1 MTRMMSKAMWLC
13 ISVIA
18 TLFVVDALL
27 AMTQRGRTGR
37 PMMLIESKG
46 KAAVTIMEGI
56 MPTSFV
62 KRELK
67 ASSDNTKVPRSMHG
81 EHRRQKMDKYLRQRT
96 EQCDEGRGWQS
107 VDMARNGMF
116 NTYLFGDR
124 FVKPEHGYPSQ
135 EMYVGFST
143 CGVEEEGSNGESG
156 WQIYRFGPFVGV
168 GGSDWHQVWI
178 HPLPPPEKAKF
189 ITGKMAAPVDEHGT
203 ILGHPPIYSHHVH
216 IELNGVQHPLEAHG
230 DTTCSEEHGG
240 TSCYLRS
247 YPEGHGLPFNTRSR
261 DFVALNFMLNDLRE
275 YPAPPMVFYQE
286 VALKWS
292 SSNVVKPISVAVQH
306 MMKGG
311 SHPFS
316 TTLVTKR
323 PSFLW
328 STSKWL
334 VDGKVIVSQ
343 KDQMPWFHAHRK
355 FCQGAWIFAA
365 SPEELGLTRDLLQ
378 KVDDNT
384 NQYQPTGFND
394 LVWNPEGNN
403 PVKALIE
410 RVENSKAGM
419 ESLKCWLMGSEA
431 EKVLEYVNGTDAS
444 SDYPES
450 WQQNWRESWYDRAG
464 ELHCDPWSF
473 GKGDSSTV
481 VTLNGLD
488 ERIPL
493 DDLSIFTQHGAA
505 FIPYESTGSEIGP
518 SYEVYGPNSKGL
530 EHMFIM
536 PYNWIPRTSS
546 SVADDPLPS
555 GALQSKRLTSYL
567 QQELDIP
574 SARYMLRDSHSARA
588 FYMGKKHEIFDSAE
602 AALSLTS

>member
-1 MTRMMSKAMWLC
+1 MVTSRAMWLC
-13 ISVIA
+13 FSVVA
-18 TLFVVDALL
+18 TLLVVDVLL
-27 AMTQRGRTGR
+27 TVMQRQA
-37 PMMLIESKG
+37 KG
-46 KAAVTIMEGI
+46 KAAVTIMEGF

-67 ASSDNTKVPRSMHG
+67 EAEVPRSMHG

-124 FVKPEHGYPSQ
+124 FVKPELGYIDPDD
-135 EMYVGFST
+135 ERYVSFST

-216 IELNGVQHPLEAHG
+216 IELNGVQHSLEAHG

-247 YPEGHGLPFNTRSR
+247 YPEGHGLPFNSTGNDDYFSL
-261 DFVALNFMLNDLRE
+261 DFMLNDLRE

-292 SSNVVKPISVAVQH
+292 SREDVKPMSTITSH
-306 MMKGG
+306 MSYGG
-311 SHPFS
+311 ESDPGHPFS

-473 GKGDSSTV
+473 GKGDSYTV

-488 ERIPL
+488 ERIPS
-493 DDLSIFTQHGAA
+493 DDLGIFTQHGAIL
-505 FIPYESTGSEIGP
+505 IPYESTGPDPGP
-518 SYEVYGPNSKGL
+518 VTTELYAPYSTDLQYHYSIAHNWEPTDFKSAVPERLRSPETLRQRINLMHHYFKEELGHPNVTLS
-530 EHMFIM
+530 M
-536 PYNWIPRTSS
+536 R
-546 SVADDPLPS
+546 DPS
-555 GALQSKRLTSYL
+555 RLAS
-567 QQELDIP
+567 
-574 SARYMLRDSHSARA
+574 RYRR
-588 FYMGKKHEIFDSAE
+588 KKHTIWDEAE
-602 AALSLTS
+602 EAVAEQPKA

>member
-1 MTRMMSKAMWLC
+1 MVTSRAMWLC
-13 ISVIA
+13 FSVVA
-18 TLFVVDALL
+18 TLLVVDVLL
-27 AMTQRGRTGR
+27 TVMQRQA
-37 PMMLIESKG
+37 KG
-46 KAAVTIMEGI
+46 KAAVTIMEGF

-67 ASSDNTKVPRSMHG
+67 EAEVPRSMHG

-216 IELNGVQHPLEAHG
+216 IELNGVQHSLEAHG

-247 YPEGHGLPFNTRSR
+247 YPEGHGLPFNSTGNDDYFSL
-261 DFVALNFMLNDLRE
+261 DFMLNDLRE

-292 SSNVVKPISVAVQH
+292 SSNVVKPISTATMH
-306 MMKGG
+306 MSAGG

-473 GKGDSSTV
+473 GKGDSYTV

-488 ERIPL
+488 ERIPS
-493 DDLSIFTQHGAA
+493 DDLGIFTQHGAA

-518 SYEVYGPNSKGL
+518 SYEVYGPYSKGL

>member
-1 MTRMMSKAMWLC
+1 MVTSRAMWLC
-13 ISVIA
+13 FSVVA
-18 TLFVVDALL
+18 TLLVVDVLL
-27 AMTQRGRTGR
+27 TVMQRQA
-37 PMMLIESKG
+37 KG
-46 KAAVTIMEGI
+46 KAAVTIMEGF

-216 IELNGVQHPLEAHG
+216 IELNGVQHSLEAHG

-247 YPEGHGLPFNTRSR
+247 YGDHGLPFNSTGND
-261 DFVALNFMLNDLRE
+261 DFFSLNFMLNDLRE

-292 SSNVVKPISVAVQH
+292 SSNVVKPISTATMH
-306 MMKGG
+306 MSAGG

-473 GKGDSSTV
+473 GKGDSYTV

-518 SYEVYGPNSKGL
+518 SYEVYGPYSKGL

-546 SVADDPLPS
+546 SAADDPLPS
-555 GALQSKRLTSYL
+555 GALQSERLTSYL

>member
-1 MTRMMSKAMWLC
+1 MVTSRAMWLC
-13 ISVIA
+13 FSVVA
-18 TLFVVDALL
+18 TLLVVDVLL
-27 AMTQRGRTGR
+27 TVMQRQA
-37 PMMLIESKG
+37 KG
-46 KAAVTIMEGI
+46 KAAVTIMEGF

-67 ASSDNTKVPRSMHG
+67 EAEVPRSMHG

-124 FVKPEHGYPSQ
+124 FVKPELGYIDPDD
-135 EMYVGFST
+135 ERYVSFST

-168 GGSDWHQVWI
+168 GGSDWHQIWI

-216 IELNGVQHPLEAHG
+216 IEFNGVMHSLETHG

-247 YPEGHGLPFNTRSR
+247 YPEGHGLPFNSTGNDDYFSL
-261 DFVALNFMLNDLRE
+261 DFMLNDLRE

-292 SSNVVKPISVAVQH
+292 SSNVVKPISTATMH
-306 MMKGG
+306 MSAGG

-473 GKGDSSTV
+473 GKGDSYTV

-518 SYEVYGPNSKGL
+518 SYEVYGPYSKGL

-546 SVADDPLPS
+546 SAADDPLPS

>member
-1 MTRMMSKAMWLC
+1 MVTSRAMWLC
-13 ISVIA
+13 FSVVA
-18 TLFVVDALL
+18 TLLVVDVLL
-27 AMTQRGRTGR
+27 TVMQRQA
-37 PMMLIESKG
+37 KG
-46 KAAVTIMEGI
+46 KAAVTIMEGF

-67 ASSDNTKVPRSMHG
+67 EAEVPRSMHG

-96 EQCDEGRGWQS
+96 EQCDERRGWQS

-168 GGSDWHQVWI
+168 GGSDWHQIWI

-216 IELNGVQHPLEAHG
+216 IEFNGVMHSLETHG

-247 YPEGHGLPFNTRSR
+247 YGDHGLPFNSTGND
-261 DFVALNFMLNDLRE
+261 DFFSLNFMLNDLRE

-292 SSNVVKPISVAVQH
+292 SREDVKPMSTITSH
-306 MMKGG
+306 MSYGG
-311 SHPFS
+311 ESDPGHPFS

-473 GKGDSSTV
+473 GKGDSYTV

-518 SYEVYGPNSKGL
+518 SYEVYGPYSKGL

-567 QQELDIP
+567 QQKLDIP

>member
-1 MTRMMSKAMWLC
+1 MVTSRAMWLC
-13 ISVIA
+13 FSVVA
-18 TLFVVDALL
+18 TLLVVDVLL
-27 AMTQRGRTGR
+27 TVMQRQA
-37 PMMLIESKG
+37 KG
-46 KAAVTIMEGI
+46 KAAVTIMEGF

-67 ASSDNTKVPRSMHG
+67 EAEVPRSMHG

-124 FVKPEHGYPSQ
+124 FVKPELGYIDPDD
-135 EMYVGFST
+135 ERYVSFST

-216 IELNGVQHPLEAHG
+216 IELNGVQHSLEAHG

-247 YPEGHGLPFNTRSR
+247 YPEGHGLPFNSTGNDDYFSL
-261 DFVALNFMLNDLRE
+261 DFMLNDLRE

-292 SSNVVKPISVAVQH
+292 SREDVKPMSTITSH
-306 MMKGG
+306 MSYGG
-311 SHPFS
+311 ESDPGHPFS

-473 GKGDSSTV
+473 GKGDSYTV

-488 ERIPL
+488 ERIPS
-493 DDLSIFTQHGAA
+493 DDLGIFTQHGAA

-518 SYEVYGPNSKGL
+518 SYEVYGPYSKGL

-546 SVADDPLPS
+546 SAADDPLPS

>member
-1 MTRMMSKAMWLC
+1 MVTSRAMWLC
-13 ISVIA
+13 FSVVA
-18 TLFVVDALL
+18 TLLVVDVLL
-27 AMTQRGRTGR
+27 TVMQRQA
-37 PMMLIESKG
+37 KG
-46 KAAVTIMEGI
+46 KAAVTIMEGF

-67 ASSDNTKVPRSMHG
+67 EAEVPRSMHG

-124 FVKPEHGYPSQ
+124 FVKPELGYIDPDD
-135 EMYVGFST
+135 ERYVSFNT

-168 GGSDWHQVWI
+168 GGSDWHQIWI

-216 IELNGVQHPLEAHG
+216 IEFNGVMHSLETHG

-247 YPEGHGLPFNTRSR
+247 YGDHGLPFNSTGND
-261 DFVALNFMLNDLRE
+261 DFFSLNFMLNDLRE

-292 SSNVVKPISVAVQH
+292 SREDVKPMSTITSH
-306 MMKGG
+306 MSYGG
-311 SHPFS
+311 ESDPGHPFS

-365 SPEELGLTRDLLQ
+365 SPEELGLTMDLLQ
-378 KVDDNT
+378 KVDDNVHP
-384 NQYQPTGFND
+384 YQPTRDND

-473 GKGDSSTV
+473 GKGDSYTV

-518 SYEVYGPNSKGL
+518 SYEVYGPYSKGL

>member
-1 MTRMMSKAMWLC
+1 MVTSRAMWLC
-13 ISVIA
+13 FSVVA
-18 TLFVVDALL
+18 TLLVVDVLL
-27 AMTQRGRTGR
+27 TVMQRQA
-37 PMMLIESKG
+37 KG

-178 HPLPPPEKAKF
+178 HPLPSPEKAKF

-247 YPEGHGLPFNTRSR
+247 YPEGHGLPFNSTGNDDYFSL
-261 DFVALNFMLNDLRE
+261 DFMLNDLRE

-292 SSNVVKPISVAVQH
+292 SSNVVKPISTATMH
-306 MMKGG
+306 MSAGG

-365 SPEELGLTRDLLQ
+365 SPEELGLTMDLLQ
-378 KVDDNT
+378 KVDDNVHP
-384 NQYQPTGFND
+384 YQPTRDND

-473 GKGDSSTV
+473 GKGDSYTV

-488 ERIPL
+488 ERIPS
-493 DDLSIFTQHGAA
+493 DDLGIFTQHGAA

-518 SYEVYGPNSKGL
+518 VYEVYGEYSSENLRIKNVHVLAHNWKPATFKSVPYDLLPVDVRSDKKAFL
-530 EHMFIM
+530 EKYLTEELGV
-536 PYNWIPRTSS
+536 PQVSTSS
-546 SVADDPLPS
+546 ICCCFFSTPFVLNERVVS
-555 GALQSKRLTSYL
+555 NVLRF
-567 QQELDIP
+567 
-574 SARYMLRDSHSARA
+574 MLS
-588 FYMGKKHEIFDSAE
+588 
-602 AALSLTS
+602 

>member
-1 MTRMMSKAMWLC
+1 MVTSRAMWLC
-13 ISVIA
+13 FSVVA
-18 TLFVVDALL
+18 TLLVVDVLL
-27 AMTQRGRTGR
+27 TVMQRQA
-37 PMMLIESKG
+37 KG
-46 KAAVTIMEGI
+46 KAAVTIMEGF

-67 ASSDNTKVPRSMHG
+67 EAEVPRSMHG

-124 FVKPEHGYPSQ
+124 FVKPELGYIDPDD
-135 EMYVGFST
+135 ERYVSFST

-216 IELNGVQHPLEAHG
+216 IEFNGVMHSLETHG

-247 YPEGHGLPFNTRSR
+247 YGDHGLPFNSTGND
-261 DFVALNFMLNDLRE
+261 DFFSLNFMLNDLRE

-292 SSNVVKPISVAVQH
+292 SREDVKPMSTITSH
-306 MMKGG
+306 MSYGG
-311 SHPFS
+311 ESDPGHPFS

-473 GKGDSSTV
+473 GKGDSYTV

-488 ERIPL
+488 ERIPS

-518 SYEVYGPNSKGL
+518 SYEVYGPYSKGL

-555 GALQSKRLTSYL
+555 GALQSERLTSYL